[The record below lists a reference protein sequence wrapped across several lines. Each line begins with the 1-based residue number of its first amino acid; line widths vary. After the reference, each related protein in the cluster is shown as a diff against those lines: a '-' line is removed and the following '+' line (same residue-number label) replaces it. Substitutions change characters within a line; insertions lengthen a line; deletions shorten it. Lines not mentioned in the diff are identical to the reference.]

1 MRVEGIDFM
10 PKCVQ
15 CGTETGFIGSLT
27 FNKQTGRCGRC
38 ESEVKQSLMRFRDA
52 FLNFCSD
59 GMLTEEKWS
68 RLSIGA
74 ANDRLNIDEAR
85 RFVRTDA
92 LNLLNRIL
100 IFATANGFI
109 RDEEE
114 RNFQYI
120 QVKLAIPYIEAE
132 SLLDRLSYLKY
143 ITNIRRGKLPTAY
156 PSIRLDTDELCHLE
170 MPTTFHK
177 INAKSTSLISGRF
190 VVTNKKLRFLSVTGG
205 TEIGWNSVMRVQVQ
219 SGGIYL
225 ELSRKTGNGF
235 YSASDPLLLEAVI
248 DTIVRMTK
256 RQLVGLNS
264 DNSSRH
270 IPQDVRYTVW
280 QRDQGKC
287 VECGVG
293 GPGAYLEFD
302 HVIPFSKGGAS
313 TVGNVQLLCR
323 RCNLSKG
330 DRI

>member
-1 MRVEGIDFM
+1 VEGIDAM
-10 PKCVQ
+10 PKCVK

-27 FNKQTGRCGRC
+27 FNKQTGRCGKC
-38 ESEVKQSLMRFRDA
+38 ESEVMQSLMRFRTA
-52 FLNFCSD
+52 FLNFYSD
-59 GMLTEEKWS
+59 GIFTDEKWS
-68 RLSIGA
+68 RLLAGA

-85 RFVRTDA
+85 MFVRTDA

-114 RNFQYI
+114 RTFHYI
-120 QVKLAIPYIEAE
+120 QKTLAIPDVEAKP
-132 SLLDRLSYLKY
+132 LLDRLNDLKY
-143 ITNIRRGKLPTAY
+143 ITNIRRGRLPTAY

-170 MPTTFHK
+170 MPATFHK
-177 INAKSTSLISGRF
+177 INARSSSLIPGRI

-205 TEIGWNSVMRVQVQ
+205 TEIGWNSVMRIQVQ

-235 YSASDPLLLEAVI
+235 YSVSDPLLLEAVI
-248 DTIVRMTK
+248 DTLVRMTK

-270 IPQDVRYTVW
+270 IPQDVRYAVW

-302 HVIPFSKGGAS
+302 HVIPYSKGGAS
-313 TVGNVQLLCR
+313 TIGNVQLLCR
-323 RCNLSKG
+323 RCNLKKG